1 MLHATSLVKKE
12 KRKIL
17 EKANKP
23 EYAVMEPSQIVP
35 VPADR
40 DECIASKLTII
51 LVLQET
57 LCKLFWH

>member
-1 MLHATSLVKKE
+1 VKKE